1 MADLLVRGIEP
12 ALKRQIKERARRH
25 GRSLSAEAKALL
37 RGGLAASAPPEKFGT
52 WLFSLVPEEARGDD
66 LVFEIDDRSQRAQV
80 D

>member
-1 MADLLVRGIEP
+1 MADLLVRDIDP

-37 RGGLAASAPPEKFGT
+37 RGGLAAATPPEKFGT

-66 LVFEIDDRSQRAQV
+66 LVFEIDDRPEPAEFE
-80 D
+80 